1 MKLIFFF
8 YKLIVSFKNNPQF
21 YVEDKKKEI
30 QSSKSFA
37 TKLFKFKEKEVKK
50 KNSEAQPKKKKIKEK
65 NTNSKKQSKFK
76 KLNVPPFHFYNL
88 IWF

>member
-1 MKLIFFF
+1 M
-8 YKLIVSFKNNPQF
+8 
-21 YVEDKKKEI
+21 EDKEKEI

-37 TKLFKFKEKEVKK
+37 TKLFKFKELKK

-76 KLNVPPFHFYNL
+76 KLNVLFHFLLFNF
-88 IWF
+88 IV